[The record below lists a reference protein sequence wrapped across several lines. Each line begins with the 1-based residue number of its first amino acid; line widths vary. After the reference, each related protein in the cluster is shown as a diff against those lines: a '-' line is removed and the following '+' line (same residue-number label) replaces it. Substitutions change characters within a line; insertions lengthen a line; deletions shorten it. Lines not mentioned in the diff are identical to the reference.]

1 MLLSERPPSFVA
13 KCEHGEPGLKRG
25 LQTRIYSLRNALRL
39 WQDSSHNNRVSKR
52 RALKSS
58 CPHTSSETHLCTD
71 TQMQIYPHVAFLY
84 HTHRDCCV
92 CAVGSSCYVV
102 FSLTSVS
109 NQCSG
114 ATTAQCIINSGTRW
128 RLGFWGR
135 ERHRPLQKMIEGCS
149 LLINTIPELME
160 HIKLLTWLFLS
171 LLHLAQ
177 S

>member
-1 MLLSERPPSFVA
+1 MA
-13 KCEHGEPGLKRG
+13 NCEHGGPGLRRG

-39 WQDSSHNNRVSKR
+39 WQDRSHNNRVSKR

-58 CPHTSSETHLCTD
+58 CPHTSSETHLCAE
-71 TQMQIYPHVAFLY
+71 TQMQIHPHAAFLY
-84 HTHRDCCV
+84 HTQSV
-92 CAVGSSCYVV
+92 CAAVKSGYYVV

-109 NQCSG
+109 NQCSA
-114 ATTAQCIINSGTRW
+114 ATTAPCIINSGTKW

-135 ERHRPLQKMIEGCS
+135 ERHRLLQKMIEGCS

-160 HIKLLTWLFLS
+160 LTKLLTWLFLS